1 MTNEVPKIV
10 EVEKVIEKLVPVVE
24 VKEVEKVNN
33 VVVPLVK
40 EVEKVVDR
48 RVEIPM
54 IQERIVKVPEI
65 INQVVV
71 ERV

>member
-1 MTNEVPKIV
+1 M
-10 EVEKVIEKLVPVVE
+10 
-24 VKEVEKVNN
+24 NN

-48 RVEIPM
+48 RIEVPIV
-54 IQERIVKVPEI
+54 QEKIVKVPEV

-71 ERV
+71 

>member
-1 MTNEVPKIV
+1 MPKIV
-10 EVEKVIEKLVPVVE
+10 EVEKFVEKLVPVVE
-24 VKEVEKVNN
+24 VREIEKVNN

-48 RVEIPM
+48 RIEVPIVHEK
-54 IQERIVKVPEI
+54 IVKVPEV

-71 ERV
+71 ERI

>member
-1 MTNEVPKIV
+1 M
-10 EVEKVIEKLVPVVE
+10 EKLVPVVE
-24 VKEVEKVNN
+24 IKEIEKVNN

-48 RVEIPM
+48 RIEVPIV
-54 IQERIVKVPEI
+54 QEKIVKVPEV

-71 ERV
+71 ERI

>member
-1 MTNEVPKIV
+1 M
-10 EVEKVIEKLVPVVE
+10 EKLVPVVE
-24 VKEVEKVNN
+24 VKEIEKVNN

-48 RVEIPM
+48 RIEVPIV
-54 IQERIVKVPEI
+54 QEKIVKVPEV

-71 ERV
+71 ERI